1 MTQAENLINLY
12 ETGFK
17 ICLVLAVLCFD
28 GFYVFSV

>member
-17 ICLVLAVLCFD
+17 ICLVLAVLFLCFF
-28 GFYVFSV
+28 GLKF